1 MKGMKMLKKGK
12 ANILIDGQFGST
24 GKGLLAGYIAHES
37 DVEAEY
43 AVTNAAPN
51 AGHTFYT
58 CKGTKI
64 VAKHLPI
71 YGILKKQCII
81 YLNAGAIINPKML
94 FEEMEQYEVS
104 PSRVFIHPRASVIT
118 EEDIE
123 NEKQMQSPTTQ
134 LASTQSGVG
143 SSLSRKI
150 NRYKKAIAEHH
161 QQLSKMCGY
170 VNLNGAMENGSTVF
184 IETPQGVGL
193 GINDGYQYPFCTS
206 RNVSISNSL
215 ADAGIHPFYMGH
227 TFLSMRTYP
236 IRVGNLYDKNGKMI
250 GYSGDFYQD
259 STETSFPKLTQNDEY
274 TTVTQRVRRIA
285 SFSYEQ
291 YKYATDLCRP
301 EFIFMNFM
309 NYIKDK
315 KERKNLLDKCEDI
328 YKPSCWLMG
337 YGPKLQDVT
346 RSANNGT

>member
-1 MKGMKMLKKGK
+1 MLKKGK
-12 ANILIDGQFGST
+12 VNVLIDGQFGST
-24 GKGLLAGYIAHES
+24 GKGLLAGYIADRS

-51 AGHTFYT
+51 AGHTFYDENDN
-58 CKGTKI
+58 KI

-71 YGILKKQCII
+71 YGIMKPQCII
-81 YLNAGAIINPKML
+81 YLNAGAVINPEVLLK
-94 FEEMEQYEVS
+94 EMEDYGVS
-104 PSRVFIHPRASVIT
+104 ENRVFIHPRASVIT
-118 EEDIE
+118 SEDIK
-123 NEKQMQSPTTQ
+123 NEKNTQAPTTQ

-150 NRYKKAIAEHH
+150 NRHKQAIAVEHPLL
-161 QQLSKMCGY
+161 QTFIANL
-170 VNLNGAMENGSTVF
+170 NLNGAMDNGATVF

-215 ADAGIHPFYMGH
+215 ADAGIHPYYMGN

-236 IRVGNLYDKNGKMI
+236 IRVGNLYSEYGEML
-250 GYSGDFYQD
+250 GYSGDFYPD
-259 STETSFPKLTQNDEY
+259 SKEVNFNEIGQEDEY
-274 TTVTQRVRRIA
+274 TTVTKRVRRIA
-285 SFSYEQ
+285 TFSYEQ
-291 YKYATDLCRP
+291 YGYATGLCRP

-315 KERKNLLDKCEDI
+315 KGHRKLLEKCEKI
-328 YKPSCWLMG
+328 YSPLEWILG
-337 YGPKLQDVT
+337 HGAKLEDVT
-346 RSANNGT
+346 RTSPLSNRGY

>member
-1 MKGMKMLKKGK
+1 MLKQGR

-24 GKGLLAGYIAHES
+24 GKGLLAGYIAHAS

-58 CKGTKI
+58 DNGTKI

-81 YLNAGAIINPKML
+81 YLNAGAIINPKIL

-104 PSRVFIHPRASVIT
+104 PDRVFIHPRASVIT

-123 NEKQMQSPTTQ
+123 NEKHVQSPTTQ

-150 NRYKKAIAEHH
+150 NRHKNAIAKNHH
-161 QQLSKMCGY
+161 QLSKMCGY
-170 VNLNGAMENGSTVF
+170 INLNGAMENGSTVF
-184 IETPQGVGL
+184 IETPQGVSL
-193 GINDGYQYPFCTS
+193 GINEGYQYPFCTS
-206 RNVSISNSL
+206 RNVSVSNSL
-215 ADAGIHPFYMGH
+215 ADAGIHPYYMGL

-236 IRVGNLYDKNGKMI
+236 IRVGNLYDKEGEI
-250 GYSGDFYQD
+250 VGYSGDFYPD
-259 STETSFPKLTQNDEY
+259 SIETSFNELTQNDEY

-285 SFSYEQ
+285 TFSYEQ
-291 YKYATDLCRP
+291 YKHSTNLCRP
-301 EFIFMNFM
+301 DYVFMNFM

-315 KERKNLLDKCEDI
+315 KERQKLLNKCEGI
-328 YKPSCWLMG
+328 YKPLCWLLG
-337 YGPKLQDVT
+337 HGPELQDVT
-346 RSANNGT
+346 RSLPKWKNNREH

>member
-1 MKGMKMLKKGK
+1 MLKQGK

-24 GKGLLAGYIAHES
+24 GKGLLAGYIANAS
-37 DVEAEY
+37 NVEAEY

-51 AGHTFYT
+51 AGHTFYAEN
-58 CKGTKI
+58 GTKI

-71 YGILKKQCII
+71 YGILKQQCII
-81 YLNAGAIINPKML
+81 YLNAGAIINPKIL
-94 FEEMEQYEVS
+94 FGEMEQYEVCTD
-104 PSRVFIHPRASVIT
+104 RVFIHPRASIIT
-118 EEDIE
+118 EDDIE
-123 NEKQMQSPTTQ
+123 NEKNIQSPTTQ

-150 NRYKKAIAEHH
+150 NRHKNSIAENCPE
-161 QQLSKMCGY
+161 LSDMCGY
-170 VNLNGAMENGSTVF
+170 INLNGAMENGATVF

-215 ADAGIHPFYMGH
+215 ADAGIHPYHMGY

-236 IRVGNLYDKNGKMI
+236 IRVGNLYDKEGEMV
-250 GYSGDFYQD
+250 GYSGDFYPD
-259 STETSFPKLTQNDEY
+259 SKETSFEELAQNDEY

-285 SFSYEQ
+285 TFSYEQ
-291 YKYATDLCRP
+291 YQHATNLCRP
-301 EFIFMNFM
+301 DYIFMNFM

-315 KERKNLLDKCEDI
+315 KERKKLLNKCESI
-328 YKPSCWLMG
+328 YQPLCWLLG
-337 YGPKLQDVT
+337 HGPKLQDVT
-346 RSANNGT
+346 RTSPLNNREY

>member
-1 MKGMKMLKKGK
+1 M
-12 ANILIDGQFGST
+12 
-24 GKGLLAGYIAHES
+24 
-37 DVEAEY
+37 
-43 AVTNAAPN
+43 TNAAPN

-58 CKGTKI
+58 CNGTKI

-81 YLNAGAIINPKML
+81 YLNAGAVINPKIL

-104 PSRVFIHPRASVIT
+104 PNRVFIHPRASVIT

-123 NEKQMQSPTTQ
+123 NEKQTQSPTTQ

-150 NRYKKAIAEHH
+150 NRHKNAIAKHH
-161 QQLSKMCGY
+161 HQLSKLCNY
-170 VNLNGAMENGSTVF
+170 INLNGAMDNGATVF

-215 ADAGIHPFYMGH
+215 ADAGIHPYYMGN

-236 IRVGNLYDKNGKMI
+236 IRVGNLYDKEGEMV
-250 GYSGDFYQD
+250 GYSGDFYMD
-259 STETSFPKLTQNDEY
+259 STETSFNELTQNDEY

-285 SFSYEQ
+285 TFSYEQ
-291 YKYATDLCRP
+291 YKYATNLCRP
-301 EFIFMNFM
+301 EYIFMNFM

-315 KERKNLLDKCEDI
+315 KERKKLLDKCEKL
-328 YKPSCWLMG
+328 YKPLCWILG
-337 YGPKLQDVT
+337 HGPKLQDVT
-346 RSANNGT
+346 RTLPISNREY

>member
-1 MKGMKMLKKGK
+1 MLKQGR

-24 GKGLLAGYIAHES
+24 GKGLLAGYIAHAS

-58 CKGTKI
+58 DNGTKI

-81 YLNAGAIINPKML
+81 YLNAGAIINPKIL

-104 PSRVFIHPRASVIT
+104 PDRVFIHPRASVIT

-123 NEKQMQSPTTQ
+123 NEKHVQSPTTQ

-150 NRYKKAIAEHH
+150 NRHKNAIAKNHH
-161 QQLSKMCGY
+161 QLSKMCGY
-170 VNLNGAMENGSTVF
+170 INLNGAMENGSTVF
-184 IETPQGVGL
+184 IETPQGVSL
-193 GINDGYQYPFCTS
+193 GINEGYQYPFCTS
-206 RNVSISNSL
+206 RNVSVSNSL
-215 ADAGIHPFYMGH
+215 ADAGIHPYYMGL

-236 IRVGNLYDKNGKMI
+236 IRVGNLYDKEGEI
-250 GYSGDFYQD
+250 VGYSGDFYPD
-259 STETSFPKLTQNDEY
+259 SIETSFNELTQNDEY

-285 SFSYEQ
+285 TFSYEQ
-291 YKYATDLCRP
+291 YKHSTNLCRP
-301 EFIFMNFM
+301 DYVFMNFM

-315 KERKNLLDKCEDI
+315 KERQKLLNKCEGI
-328 YKPSCWLMG
+328 YKPLCWLLG
-337 YGPKLQDVT
+337 HGPELQDVT
-346 RSANNGT
+346 RSLPKWKNNR